1 MLKNLFYRVKI
12 YLYFILKEVLI
23 MEQLS
28 LLMPKNSKA
37 VFKNLT
43 DEAINDLSLN
53 FLCDSLT
60 EDAYEKNVILKIMS
74 QITDDEEVVKY
85 RCDVFEDFLKFPELR
100 NLLTTLL
107 EELADLRDLER
118 FQKDSEASSLWK
130 LINRLREIDGYVK
143 CITDMKTCLEN
154 TPIKSQGLLDL
165 KAQVQNIFN
174 DSGFPQLKADI
185 DETFNTNLTVYENL
199 RNIAYMKAKEVFKDN
214 KDSIVIAADTIVYLN
229 GGFKK

>member
-1 MLKNLFYRVKI
+1 
-12 YLYFILKEVLI
+12 

-85 RCDVFEDFLKFPELR
+85 RCDVFEDF
-100 NLLTTLL
+100 
-107 EELADLRDLER
+107 
-118 FQKDSEASSLWK
+118 
-130 LINRLREIDGYVK
+130 
-143 CITDMKTCLEN
+143 
-154 TPIKSQGLLDL
+154 
-165 KAQVQNIFN
+165 
-174 DSGFPQLKADI
+174 
-185 DETFNTNLTVYENL
+185 
-199 RNIAYMKAKEVFKDN
+199 
-214 KDSIVIAADTIVYLN
+214 
-229 GGFKK
+229 